1 MGLFGLGQNVVAW
14 CLFAYL
20 IAAVPVGLL
29 IGWTRGIDLREVGSG
44 NIGTTNAMR
53 ALGRKLGLTVFA
65 LDVFKAFLPVRL
77 AMMDSALG
85 ADAHGALAW
94 VAVCAVL
101 GHIYPVYLGFRGGK
115 GVACALGVFT
125 AVLPMSGLLA
135 LVIYLLTL
143 ALTRVSAIGSLIA
156 VTATSIHIAVSA
168 GPTAYTWLALATSA
182 VIWWRHRGN
191 LTRILEDAAA
201 RKRRR

>member
-1 MGLFGLGQNVVAW
+1 MSLFGLGQSVVAW

-29 IGWTRGIDLREVGSG
+29 VGWSRGVDLREVGSG

-53 ALGRKLGLTVFA
+53 ALGRKLGLMVFA
-65 LDVFKAFLPVRL
+65 LDVLKAYAPVRL
-77 AMMDSALG
+77 AMIESGLG
-85 ADAHGALAW
+85 PDAHGALAL
-94 VAVCAVL
+94 VALCAVL

-125 AVLPMSGLLA
+125 AVLPASGLLA
-135 LVIYLLTL
+135 LVVYLLTL
-143 ALTRVSAIGSLIA
+143 ALTRVSAIGSLVA
-156 VTATSIHIAVSA
+156 VTATSVHIAVSG
-168 GPTAYTWLALATSA
+168 GPSAYTWLALATSA

-191 LTRILEDAAA
+191 LTRILEDMAA
-201 RKRRR
+201 RKRTL